1 MEQSLSQELQKYYES
16 SFEMFSSEGWK
27 YLMEDLEK
35 LKQQVENI
43 RTVEDAQQLY
53 YRQGQL
59 DILDLM
65 LNRKKTC
72 EEVYEQLQ
80 GDTYAENL

>member
-1 MEQSLSQELQKYYES
+1 MEQSLQHYYE
-16 SFEMFSSEGWK
+16 ETFSMMATEGWK
-27 YLMEDLEK
+27 ALIEDLEK
-35 LKQQVENI
+35 LKQELENI
-43 RTVEDAQQLY
+43 RTVKDAQTLS

-59 DILDLM
+59 DILDLI

-80 GDTYAENL
+80 QEER

>member
-1 MEQSLSQELQKYYES
+1 MEQSLVKYYEDT
-16 SFEMFSSEGWK
+16 FSMMATEGWSF
-27 YLMEDLEK
+27 LMEDLEK

-43 RTVEDAQQLY
+43 RTVEDAQKLY

-65 LNRKKTC
+65 LSRKKTC
-72 EEVYEQLQ
+72 EEVWEQLQ
-80 GDTYAENL
+80 GEAQ

>member
-1 MEQSLSQELQKYYES
+1 MEQSLQQYYE
-16 SFEMFSSEGWK
+16 ETFSTMATLGWGF
-27 YLMEDLEK
+27 LMEDLEK

-80 GDTYAENL
+80 GDTNAENL

>member
-1 MEQSLSQELQKYYES
+1 MEQSLQQYYE
-16 SFEMFSSEGWK
+16 ETFSTMATLGWGF
-27 YLMEDLEK
+27 LMEDLEK

-72 EEVYEQLQ
+72 EEVYDELQ
-80 GDTYAENL
+80 GDL

>member
-1 MEQSLSQELQKYYES
+1 MDKELQTYYE
-16 SFEMFSSEGWK
+16 ETFSTMATLGWGF
-27 YLMEDLEK
+27 LMEDLEK
-35 LKQQVENI
+35 LKQQVQNI

-80 GDTYAENL
+80 GDTNAENL

>member
-1 MEQSLSQELQKYYES
+1 MEQSLQQYYE
-16 SFEMFSSEGWK
+16 ETFSTMATLGWGF
-27 YLMEDLEK
+27 LMEDLEK

-80 GDTYAENL
+80 GEAQ

>member
-1 MEQSLSQELQKYYES
+1 MDKELQKYYEETFS
-16 SFEMFSSEGWK
+16 MMSTQGWSF
-27 YLMEDLEK
+27 LLEDLEK
-35 LKQQVENI
+35 LKQELENI
-43 RTVEDAQQLY
+43 RTVKDAQSLS

-59 DILDLM
+59 DILDLI

-80 GDTYAENL
+80 QEGQ

>member
-1 MEQSLSQELQKYYES
+1 MDKELQTYYEE
-16 SFEMFSSEGWK
+16 SFSMMASQGWQL
-27 YLMEDLEK
+27 LMEDLEK
-35 LKQQVENI
+35 VKQQVENI
-43 RTVEDAQQLY
+43 RTVEDAQTLH

-80 GDTYAENL
+80 GEAQ

>member
-1 MEQSLSQELQKYYES
+1 MEQSLQKYYE
-16 SFEMFSSEGWK
+16 ETFSMMATSGWGF
-27 YLMEDLEK
+27 LMEDLEK

-43 RTVEDAQQLY
+43 RTVEDAHTLH
-53 YRQGQL
+53 YRRGQL

-80 GDTYAENL
+80 GEAQ

>member
-1 MEQSLSQELQKYYES
+1 MDKELQTYYE
-16 SFEMFSSEGWK
+16 ETFSMMATQGWQL
-27 YLMEDLEK
+27 LMEDLEK

-43 RTVEDAQQLY
+43 RTVEDAQTLH

-80 GDTYAENL
+80 GEAQ